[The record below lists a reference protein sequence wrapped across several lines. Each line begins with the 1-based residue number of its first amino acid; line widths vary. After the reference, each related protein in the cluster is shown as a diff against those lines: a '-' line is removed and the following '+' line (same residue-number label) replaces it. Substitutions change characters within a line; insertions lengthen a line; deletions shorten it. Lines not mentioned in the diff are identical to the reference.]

1 MPNKRSPNKE
11 GVAISVEKSL
21 KAKWQKEA
29 AEMGL
34 TLTDYI
40 ILKCEQNYE
49 RANNHTKQNNAKSK
63 RDGNKWHISKEKAF
77 IRLMGYNNL
86 AQKK

>member
-1 MPNKRSPNKE
+1 MTGIIHLWYHNLHERNHIMPNKRSPNKE

-63 RDGNKWHISKEKAF
+63 RDGE
-77 IRLMGYNNL
+77 
-86 AQKK
+86 